1 MERSI
6 TLWHTVNMEMGVVA
20 NVCSFVVFMYIIA
33 VIFKLLQEGPHQ
45 NLATK
50 LGLVY
55 TLIMHPLLSVFP

>member
-1 MERSI
+1 M
-6 TLWHTVNMEMGVVA
+6 VA

-55 TLIMHPLLSVFP
+55 TLIMHPVLSVFP